1 MNILELKDV
10 KIVNS
15 LSFKTENITFSVKKG
30 ENICVVGPS
39 GCGKTTIL
47 RSIAGFV
54 NIVDGEINYNANLI
68 STSTFHVPPE
78 NRRIGMVF
86 QEPSLFPHLT
96 IIQNIQAGLLKY
108 DKNDTEQDK
117 LNYIDELTEEK
128 CYKIIEYQK
137 SYKAKKKSY
146 KK

>member
-1 MNILELKDV
+1 MNILELKEV

-54 NIVDGEINYNANLI
+54 NIIDGEIIY
-68 STSTFHVPPE
+68 STIRRLAVP
-78 NRRIGMVF
+78 
-86 QEPSLFPHLT
+86 
-96 IIQNIQAGLLKY
+96 LLSK
-108 DKNDTEQDK
+108 
-117 LNYIDELTEEK
+117 
-128 CYKIIEYQK
+128 
-137 SYKAKKKSY
+137 
-146 KK
+146 

>member
-54 NIVDGEINYNANLI
+54 NIVDGEINYNGNLI

-78 NRRIGMVF
+78 NRKLVWSFR
-86 QEPSLFPHLT
+86 SHL
-96 IIQNIQAGLLKY
+96 Y
-108 DKNDTEQDK
+108 F
-117 LNYIDELTEEK
+117 LT
-128 CYKIIEYQK
+128 
-137 SYKAKKKSY
+137 
-146 KK
+146 